1 MGRLVRFLT
10 DPEISARLLRDG
22 DPYDETLVDV
32 ARRQLAFDGIRRRVL
47 DVKLP
52 GAYGRGLAS
61 GALRGGPDAL
71 QGAIT
76 FDEWLRSPDHTR
88 G

>member
-1 MGRLVRFLT
+1 
-10 DPEISARLLRDG
+10 
-22 DPYDETLVDV
+22 
-32 ARRQLAFDGIRRRVL
+32 
-47 DVKLP
+47 VKLP

-76 FDEWLRSPDHTR
+76 FDEWLHSPDHAR
-88 G
+88 V